1 MREWFGLRWKRMV
14 LNQDGKDERMD
25 QELGTDQD
33 LWDGR
38 IFQEQDGQYGSRT
51 DPKPYYRISRTVI
64 YI

>member
-38 IFQEQDGQYGSRT
+38 IVQEQDGQYGSRT